1 MDNWFDELE
10 SYTPVGDMDL
20 KEIIVSNPNILL
32 VNADTELV
40 GLEFNTEHLDEI
52 FEFGGDIQFHKS
64 DLFNVDGVDIQLLV
78 SDKQD
83 DLFILE
89 KDGFIY
95 ITSVYQSE
103 EPYLNGDV
111 LTIPGWDYN
120 VVINLKDMSAKT
132 FHVR

>member
-32 VNADTELV
+32 VDADTELV
-40 GLEFNTEHLDEI
+40 GLEFNKERLYEI
-52 FEFGGDIQFHKS
+52 FEFGDDIQFHKS

-95 ITSVYQSE
+95 ITSVYQPN